1 MKKILLVEDEKKIRW
16 LVKDYLEEN
25 NYEVDEAENGEVAF
39 DMFYNG
45 KYDLVITDIMMPK
58 MNGID
63 LVKEIRMF
71 SKIPIIMLTAKTT
84 DEDEL
89 TGLNYGADDYVKKPF
104 NPDVLLKRVEVLLK
118 RVYPEEHKII
128 DGNIEL
134 DLDERIVKYKGE
146 ILEFSKKEF
155 ELLYTF
161 IKNKNI
167 VLSRQRLLDIVW
179 GYDYEGDIRTVDT
192 HIKTIRKKIENIIKT
207 VHGVGYKYEG
217 EINETE

>member
-16 LVKDYLEEN
+16 LLKDYLEEN
-25 NYEVDEAENGEVAF
+25 DYEVDEAENGEDAF
-39 DMFYNG
+39 DMFYNT
-45 KYDLVITDIMMPK
+45 KYDLIITDIMMPK
-58 MNGID
+58 MDGID

-89 TGLNYGADDYVKKPF
+89 TGLNYGADDYIRKPF

-118 RVYPEEHKII
+118 RIYPEEHKII

-134 DLDERIVKYKGE
+134 DLDKRILKYKE
-146 ILEFSKKEF
+146 NVLDFSKKEF
-155 ELLYTF
+155 ELLFTF

-167 VLSRQRLLDIVW
+167 VLSRQRLLDIIW

-192 HIKTIRKKIENIIKT
+192 HIKTIRKKIGNIIKT

-217 EINETE
+217 EINEIK

>member
-167 VLSRQRLLDIVW
+167 VLFRQRLLDIVW